1 MDPYEVLGVYR
12 DADEE
17 TIKKAYRTLIKKYH
31 PDKYVN
37 TPMADMASEKT
48 KEINKAYDMLTGKN
62 QTGGASQSQSRGG
75 YGGYGG
81 YNPFGGRTYSYSGSM
96 PPSFQN
102 VRILLSMQ
110 QNMAA
115 EVMLGQLDKSDAE
128 WYYLYGII
136 CLRKGW
142 YDRAMENLKRACEMK
157 PDNAEY
163 ADAYSRIINSNG
175 TYRDTTQ
182 TTMGNDMCCD
192 CPMPCCCWIPI
203 CGCPCG
209 C

>member
-1 MDPYEVLGVYR
+1 MDPYEVLGVPR

-48 KEINKAYDMLTGKN
+48 KEINKAYDMINGKN
-62 QTGGASQSQSRGG
+62 QAGTSYQQQRS
-75 YGGYGG
+75 GG
-81 YNPFGGRTYSYSGSM
+81 YNPFGGGYSHYGSYTGSM

-110 QNMAA
+110 QNSAA
-115 EVMLGQLDKSDAE
+115 EIMLTKLDRSDAE
-128 WYYLYGII
+128 WYYLYGIV
-136 CLRKGW
+136 CMQKGW
-142 YDRAMENLKRACEMK
+142 YDRAIENIKRACEMR
-157 PDNAEY
+157 PDNVEY
-163 ADAYSRIINSNG
+163 KNTYNKIINGNG
-175 TYRDTTQ
+175 TYTDTVHTN
-182 TTMGNDMCCD
+182 MGDNLCCD
-192 CPMPCCCWIPI
+192 CPLPCICLFPI